1 MTFAV
6 RVREVARVGEGL
18 DLEIFLEKHS
28 GELLIFVMAI
38 LLVGTLL
45 IVVPQLLRHNHK
57 VSEMRHSEHIKAV
70 ECGQSLPPFDVR
82 SRMAGRTA
90 ALVPMVSVICAAT
103 VTSFLVAYRSES
115 LFSVTVAVWAVA
127 GLVSLAAVT
136 GGVALLG
143 RLAQLDAGL
152 AEEEDEEESLT

>member
-1 MTFAV
+1 MQ
-6 RVREVARVGEGL
+6 VGEGVH
-18 DLEIFLEKHS
+18 LEMFLEKHS

-38 LLVGTLL
+38 LLVATLL

-57 VSEMRHSEHIKAV
+57 VSEMRHAEHIKAV
-70 ECGQSLPPFDVR
+70 ECGQSLPHYDVR
-82 SRMAGRTA
+82 TRMAGRTA

-115 LFSVTVAVWAVA
+115 LFSVTVAVWSVA

-152 AEEEDEEESLT
+152 ADEEEEEEESLT

>member
-1 MTFAV
+1 M
-6 RVREVARVGEGL
+6 
-18 DLEIFLEKHS
+18 EIFLEKHS
-28 GELLIFVMAI
+28 GELLIFVLAV

-45 IVVPQLLRHNHK
+45 IVVPQLLRHNNK
-57 VSEMRHSEHIKAV
+57 TSEMRHAEHLKAI
-70 ECGQSLPPFDVR
+70 ESGQSLPPIDIR

-103 VTSFLVAYRSES
+103 VTSFLVAYRSEA

-143 RLAQLDAGL
+143 RLAQLAHG
-152 AEEEDEEESLT
+152 ANEEEEQEEPYR

>member
-1 MTFAV
+1 M
-6 RVREVARVGEGL
+6 EL
-18 DLEIFLEKHS
+18 FLEKHS

-38 LLVGTLL
+38 LLVATLL

-57 VSEMRHSEHIKAV
+57 TSEMRHAEHLKAL
-70 ECGQSLPPFDVR
+70 ECGQSLPPYDAR

-90 ALVPMVSVICAAT
+90 ALVPMVSVICAAV

-115 LFSVTVAVWAVA
+115 LFSVSVAVWAVA

-136 GGVALLG
+136 GGVAVLG
-143 RLAQLDAGL
+143 RLAQLETGL
-152 AEEEDEEESLT
+152 EDEEEEEQESFH

>member
-1 MTFAV
+1 METY
-6 RVREVARVGEGL
+6 
-18 DLEIFLEKHS
+18 LEKHS

-38 LLVGTLL
+38 LLVATLL

-57 VSEMRHSEHIKAV
+57 TSEMRHTEHLKAL
-70 ECGQSLPPFDVR
+70 ECGQSLPPYDVK

-143 RLAQLDAGL
+143 RLAAIDAGL
-152 AEEEDEEESLT
+152 EDEESEEEESYS